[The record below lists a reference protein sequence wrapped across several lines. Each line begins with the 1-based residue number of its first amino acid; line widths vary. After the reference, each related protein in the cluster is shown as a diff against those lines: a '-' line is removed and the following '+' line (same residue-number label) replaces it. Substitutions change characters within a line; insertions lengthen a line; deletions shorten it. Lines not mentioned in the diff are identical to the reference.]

1 MFPRCASACPLSS
14 EQSCHNQTD
23 QKALLATALA
33 FVNWDAWGRCYSRL
47 PVPAVPRSSRG
58 QRPRIA
64 NRRGR
69 FYLVQAA
76 RSSGASTFPVHA
88 LNAYQPRLELGIRLL
103 QFLLVTWS
111 ERIQTTSP
119 VWFVRLEWDRPG
131 FEKSGGPCQP
141 LAMALPRQQNP

>member
-1 MFPRCASACPLSS
+1 MFPRCASAGPLSS

-33 FVNWDAWGRCYSRL
+33 FVNWDAWED
-47 PVPAVPRSSRG
+47 AVLGCRSPRSSRG